1 MAWLTINRNCNL
13 HCKWCYQN
21 NTIKDTKTMPYSL
34 AEKLIDL
41 CSGLFAKNIILIGGE
56 PTLHPRFFDII
67 KYIKNKGLKVSVV
80 SNSIK
85 FSNDKF
91 VTKAM
96 EAGIDSITTS
106 IKGSSKEEYL
116 KSTGSDVFNLLKQA
130 LVNLKKRKIVNQ
142 ISITVSNPI
151 IANWEQMVKFIKK
164 CESDNFIFSFEKPTI
179 LSNNVIF
186 DERMLPKHISKFIQ
200 NVMYPS
206 LQETGVNFKIELMF
220 QQCVL
225 QDGFVDKLENESHA
239 FGGCLLMKCDK
250 RIVFDPEGFVLPCNH
265 FTKHPLG
272 KYGKDFK
279 NPEEFITWKQSDN
292 IKNIYQITKSA
303 PGEKCAK
310 CDKWSKCGGGCR
322 LYWLYCGQNKLL
334 PIIN

>member
-130 LVNLKKRKIVNQ
+130 LVNLKKRKIVN
-142 ISITVSNPI
+142 
-151 IANWEQMVKFIKK
+151 
-164 CESDNFIFSFEKPTI
+164 
-179 LSNNVIF
+179 
-186 DERMLPKHISKFIQ
+186 
-200 NVMYPS
+200 
-206 LQETGVNFKIELMF
+206 
-220 QQCVL
+220 
-225 QDGFVDKLENESHA
+225 
-239 FGGCLLMKCDK
+239 
-250 RIVFDPEGFVLPCNH
+250 
-265 FTKHPLG
+265 
-272 KYGKDFK
+272 
-279 NPEEFITWKQSDN
+279 
-292 IKNIYQITKSA
+292 
-303 PGEKCAK
+303 
-310 CDKWSKCGGGCR
+310 
-322 LYWLYCGQNKLL
+322 
-334 PIIN
+334 